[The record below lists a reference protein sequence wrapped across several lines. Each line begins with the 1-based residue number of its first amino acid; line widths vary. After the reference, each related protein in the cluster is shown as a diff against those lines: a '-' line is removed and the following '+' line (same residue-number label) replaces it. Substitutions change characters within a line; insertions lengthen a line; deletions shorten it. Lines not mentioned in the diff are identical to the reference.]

1 MNIEQLGSVVRRAV
15 GPIARSGYGLDR
27 GDLAQNAMIAIL
39 QAGDR
44 LHCEALVFRR
54 AHWEASNQRRTR
66 VREHRRSEPLSPL
79 VAGHIRSDDAGAE
92 AQLLRREI
100 AALLESVLAELPDRD
115 RNILKWIFWE
125 DLPKAEVAK
134 RLNLSQPRV
143 TQLHKAAQCKLRSA
157 LADRG
162 ITSTHQCLS

>member
-1 MNIEQLGSVVRRAV
+1 
-15 GPIARSGYGLDR
+15 
-27 GDLAQNAMIAIL
+27 
-39 QAGDR
+39 
-44 LHCEALVFRR
+44 
-54 AHWEASNQRRTR
+54 
-66 VREHRRSEPLSPL
+66 
-79 VAGHIRSDDAGAE
+79 
-92 AQLLRREI
+92 LLRREI